1 MIAVRNLV
9 KRFGQTE
16 VLRGLSFDVGRG
28 EVAAI
33 VGPSG
38 GGKSTLLRCLN
49 GLESFQGGEIRIGD
63 LALGPSH
70 QAAPDA
76 KLLQRVRQRV
86 GFVFQQFNLFP
97 HRSALEN
104 LIEAP
109 VHVLRKP
116 RDEAVAEARA
126 MLERVGLAR
135 REAAMPHELSGGEQ
149 QRVAIAR
156 ALLMRPEAV
165 LFDEPTSAL
174 DPVMAGEVMA
184 VITKLAESGLT
195 MIVVTHQMEFVRRV
209 ARNVHVLAG
218 GERVEHGPPA
228 RIFVDPRHATT
239 RAFLA
244 EARGGRDDG

>member
-1 MIAVRNLV
+1 MIVVRDLV
-9 KRFGQTE
+9 KRFGPND
-16 VLRGLSFDVGRG
+16 VLRRVSLEVGKG
-28 EVAAI
+28 EVAAV

-49 GLESFQGGEIRIGD
+49 GLESFQGGEVRIGD
-63 LALGPSH
+63 LALVPGMHPMR
-70 QAAPDA
+70 DA
-76 KLLQRVRQRV
+76 KLLQRVRQRL
-86 GFVFQQFNLFP
+86 GFVFQQFHLFP
-97 HRSALEN
+97 HRSVLEN

-109 VHVLRKP
+109 LHVLRKP
-116 RDEAVAEARA
+116 RAEAVAEARV
-126 MLERVGLAR
+126 MLERVDLA
-135 REAAMPHELSGGEQ
+135 EKESAMPNQLSGGQQ

-184 VITKLAESGLT
+184 VIAKLAESGLT
-195 MIVVTHQMEFVRRV
+195 MIVVTHQIEFVRRV
-209 ARNVHVLAG
+209 ARTVHVLAE

-228 RIFVDPRHATT
+228 RVFEDPRHPTT

-244 EARGGRDDG
+244 EARRTTG

>member
-1 MIAVRNLV
+1 MIAVRDLV
-9 KRFGQTE
+9 KRFGPAE
-16 VLRGLSFDVGRG
+16 VLRGVSFDVGRG

-49 GLESFQGGEIRIGD
+49 GLEPFQGGEIRIGD
-63 LALGPSH
+63 LALTPSFH
-70 QAAPDA
+70 PARDA

-97 HRSALEN
+97 HRSVLEN

-109 VHVLRKP
+109 LHVLRKA
-116 RDEAVAEARA
+116 RAEAVAEARA

-184 VITKLAESGLT
+184 VIARLAEGGLT

-209 ARNVHVLAG
+209 ARTVHVLAG

-228 RIFVDPRHATT
+228 RVFEDPRHATT

-244 EARGGRDDG
+244 ETKGERGSR